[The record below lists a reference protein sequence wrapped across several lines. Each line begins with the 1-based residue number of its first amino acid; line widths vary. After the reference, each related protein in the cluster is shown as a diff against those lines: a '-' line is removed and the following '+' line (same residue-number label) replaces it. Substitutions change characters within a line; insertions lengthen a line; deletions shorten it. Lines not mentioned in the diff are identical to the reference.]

1 MKQVVSN
8 TTPQGQGRIELREFL
23 NAHKVSNYQY
33 FVFFL
38 CFLILLLDGYDTV
51 VVGFIAP
58 ALQQAWTLHSG
69 DLALMFGMGLAG
81 LAVGS
86 FFSGPIADRCG
97 RKGVILGSVALFAIV
112 SLLSAWSTSIAVL
125 TLLRFVAGL
134 GLGGA
139 MPNTYTLAAE
149 FCPDRLRS
157 TLVAPIGCG
166 IGAGGALAGVLAAHM
181 IAPYG
186 WPSLLIVGGALPL
199 LLLPVLAWMLPESIR
214 YRVTSGKQQDKL
226 LKTMQAIAPEQDFGG
241 KRFVLDE
248 VACAASGVTSD
259 VIPSGR
265 PGQTYGETLGKPSGI
280 SPGGKSPRGSM
291 ADSTIGSVRKLFGPN
306 LLGGTV
312 YLWIAAFACLLVV
325 YFLGNW
331 LPTLISNTGI
341 PIARAS
347 LMTAMYLTGNTLGAI
362 VLGYFM
368 DRYNPQ
374 YVLAIAFV
382 LAGVAMASF
391 GYLIGTPLLS
401 LLALF
406 FTGVGSGG
414 AMTCINILAAGFYP
428 TQSRATGVSWTLA
441 VGRIGSVSSSF
452 MGGAMLVAHW
462 RVEAIFATIAVPIF
476 IAALSMLGLSTY
488 RKSTARKTAAQF
500 AADLDYDVRKSM
512 GVTPHRYLTGADSG
526 KKRTNIKKGNQG
538 IETRRIRDEHEQR
551 RRKN

>member
-8 TTPQGQGRIELREFL
+8 NTSQDEARIELREFL
-23 NAHKVSNYQY
+23 NAHKVSGYQY

-58 ALQQAWTLHSG
+58 ALRQAWALHSG

-81 LAVGS
+81 LAFGS
-86 FFSGPIADRCG
+86 FFSGPVADRFG
-97 RKGVILGSVALFAIV
+97 RKVVIVGSVALFGVV
-112 SLLSAWSTSIAVL
+112 SLVSAWSTSIAML

-149 FCPDRLRS
+149 FCPDRWRS

-181 IAPYG
+181 IVPYG
-186 WPSLLIVGGALPL
+186 WPSLLIVGGVLPL

-214 YRVTSGKQQDKL
+214 YRVTSGKRDNKL
-226 LKTMQAIAPEQDFGG
+226 LKTMQAIAPEQDFAG

-248 VACAASGVTSD
+248 VAGVT
-259 VIPSGR
+259 PGAR
-265 PGQTYGETLGKPSGI
+265 PTH
-280 SPGGKSPRGSM
+280 
-291 ADSTIGSVRKLFGPN
+291 GSVAGSVQKLFAPN
-306 LLGGTV
+306 LLGGTI
-312 YLWIAAFACLLVV
+312 YLWITAFACLLVV

-331 LPTLISNTGI
+331 LPTLINNTGI
-341 PIARAS
+341 PIGRAS

-362 VLGYFM
+362 VLGCFM
-368 DRYNPQ
+368 DRCNPQ

-391 GYLIGTPLLS
+391 GYLIGAPLLS

-414 AMTCINILAAGFYP
+414 TMTCTNILAAGFYP

-441 VGRIGSVSSSF
+441 IGRIGSVSSSF
-452 MGGAMLVAHW
+452 IGGAMLAAHW
-462 RVEAIFATIAVPIF
+462 GVEAIFATIAMPIF
-476 IAALSMLGLSTY
+476 VAALSMLGLSAY
-488 RKSTARKTAAQF
+488 RKSTARKIAVGHTA
-500 AADLDYDVRKSM
+500 DI
-512 GVTPHRYLTGADSG
+512 GAS
-526 KKRTNIKKGNQG
+526 
-538 IETRRIRDEHEQR
+538 
-551 RRKN
+551 